1 MFAFFF
7 CIFFNLLQK
16 QTALE
21 LKKMI
26 LQIIVSG
33 LVRMK
38 FKVNVKNKKYVLKMI
53 LELKL
58 LYHMI
63 EITIKI
69 MLEL

>member
-1 MFAFFF
+1 
-7 CIFFNLLQK
+7 
-16 QTALE
+16 
-21 LKKMI
+21 MI

>member
-1 MFAFFF
+1 
-7 CIFFNLLQK
+7 
-16 QTALE
+16 
-21 LKKMI
+21 MI

-38 FKVNVKNKKYVLKMI
+38 FKVNVKNKKYVLKII

-58 LYHMI
+58 LYHTI
-63 EITIKI
+63 EITIKK